1 MDNELKYL
9 IKQIDTYFNSLQS
22 EIKWFLESNNRMEDL
37 CDGVYLDNFNSE
49 DFRDMYYMC
58 LALKDK
64 LQHG

>member
-9 IKQIDTYFNSLQS
+9 IKQIDIYLNSLQS
-22 EIKWFLESNNRMEDL
+22 EIEWFLESNNRMEDL